1 MEVKCPY
8 CNHNLNFLLSK
19 DKMLMNAR
27 GNASQRA
34 SRIRSLTVLEEK
46 DIYTVIA
53 WISDNETMKMGI
65 FETANEALDFL
76 RLLNK
81 QIEEIHG

>member
-19 DKMLMNAR
+19 DKFLWNAR
-27 GNASQRA
+27 GNASCRA
-34 SRIRSLTVLEEK
+34 SVIRNFSILEENNVY
-46 DIYTVIA
+46 IVIA

-65 FETANEALDFL
+65 FETANEAVDFL

-81 QIEEIHG
+81 EIEEIHG